1 MEMMFQKER
10 ADLAH
15 TVRKMFDRKDT
26 NVAGGN
32 MSMKVFD
39 EQEHPYILIT
49 PTFMSETYYAELHP
63 AQILVVDIETGKKV
77 DGVGDVTRE
86 INLHEGAYAAN
97 PGIRC
102 VYHSHA
108 EESMFWATSGLDM
121 PNVTEA
127 TRELGQIKCL
137 PFAPA
142 CSKELAKNVH
152 DGLVSIGDKAME
164 NVFLLNSHGIVVT
177 ATELHIATRIMETLE
192 WNAKVAYQQTIF
204 IKLGLLDDYQ
214 SCGKNYK
221 EPYVEVPPIAV
232 PGEPI
237 VSKKVALPE
246 NPQRPADQMRPG
258 EV

>member
-1 MEMMFQKER
+1 
-10 ADLAH
+10 
-15 TVRKMFDRKDT
+15 
-26 NVAGGN
+26 
-32 MSMKVFD
+32 MSIKVFD
-39 EQEHPYILIT
+39 KKQHPYILIT

-63 AQILVVDIETGKKV
+63 AQILVVDAETGEKV

-86 INLHEGAYAAN
+86 INLHEGAYAAH

-108 EESMFWATSGLDM
+108 EESLFWATSGLDM

-127 TRELGQIKCL
+127 TRELGRIRCL

-142 CSKELAKNVH
+142 VSKPLAKIVH
-152 DGLVSIGDKAME
+152 DALVGIGDKAME

-177 ATELHIATRIMETLE
+177 ATELHIAARIMETLE
-192 WNAKVAYQQTIF
+192 WNAKIAYQQTVF

-221 EPYVEVPPIAV
+221 EPYVEVPPIAM
-232 PGEPI
+232 PGMP
-237 VSKKVALPE
+237 KKAYPAAFPE
-246 NPQRPADQMRPG
+246 DPKRPVDEMRPG